1 MSNSHLFTLTLLA
14 IMLNNVPTALGQA
27 VHDNFEGAGTISSW
41 TGDDCN
47 LNTSFSNPFVNAANP
62 SATVLEYNDYGGQY
76 GNVRFDVVTNFNLS
90 INRTFSLQ
98 IYVPASSISGSQ
110 PNQVSL
116 KLQDGTLGSPWTTQS
131 EIIKPIV
138 LDQWQTLNFD
148 FGTDPFQN
156 FDPGSIDP
164 VYRTDFNRVLIQ
176 VNGENNNDLVI
187 AYIDDFNY
195 DGLLGSSPCD
205 PIFNQLVWS
214 DEFDTAG
221 SIDSTKWHHQTQ
233 LPDGVSW
240 YNSEVQHY
248 TDRTDNSFV
257 DSGYLHIIAKKEIFT
272 DQGQTKNYTSARLNS
287 KFAFTHGRVEVRAKL
302 PTGTG
307 TWPAIWMLGKNI
319 IEPGGYWTASHGTT
333 GWPACGEIDI
343 MEHWGT
349 NQNYIQSALHT
360 PSSFGATVNHGGLAM
375 SDVSNTFHT
384 YAMEWNS
391 ESIRFSVDSN
401 LFYVYA
407 PDPKD
412 MSNWPFVADQYILL
426 NIAIQNIIDP
436 AFIESPMIIDF
447 VRVYQESAATVNSD
461 TIEACDSYTWI
472 DGNNYT
478 ANNSTATHTM
488 ISAEGCDSVINLELT
503 INNSSTFEDI
513 QEACETY
520 TWIDGITY
528 STNNNTATQIL
539 TNSVGCDSVVNLNLT
554 INTINDTLTQI
565 GNTLTSNQI
574 GAIYQWLYCD
584 SSFSIIVGEN
594 AQTFT
599 ANTSGN
605 YAVEIILNGCKD
617 TSDCI
622 TISSVNLPEVLN
634 DRIKIYPNPTSSI
647 IHINTTGNSKANEV
661 HLFDSAG
668 RLIFN
673 AFFESGNGII
683 DLNPYPS
690 GVYQLHF
697 YHEGKHITV
706 VPVSKL

>member
-1 MSNSHLFTLTLLA
+1 MLHSPLFTLTLLA
-14 IMLNNVPTALGQA
+14 IMLSNIPTVIGQA
-27 VHDNFEGAGTISSW
+27 VHDDFEGSGTISSW
-41 TGDDCN
+41 AGDDCN
-47 LNTSFSNPFVNAANP
+47 LNTTFSNPFVNATNP
-62 SATVLEYNDYGGQY
+62 SPTVLEYNDYGGQY

-90 INRTFSLQ
+90 VNHTFSFQ
-98 IYVPASSISGSQ
+98 IYVPSSSISGTQ

-131 EIIKPIV
+131 EIIKPIIT
-138 LDQWQTLNFD
+138 DQWQTVNFDFESDPFLNFD
-148 FGTDPFQN
+148 P
-156 FDPGSIDP
+156 SSVDP
-164 VYRTDFNRVLIQ
+164 VYRVDFNRVLIQ
-176 VNGENNNDLVI
+176 VNGEDNNDLVI
-187 AYIDDFNY
+187 AYVDDFNY
-195 DGLLGSSPCD
+195 DGTIGSSPCD

-214 DEFDTAG
+214 DEFDTSG
-221 SIDSTKWHHQTQ
+221 PIDPSKWHHQTQ

-257 DSGYLHIIAKKEIFT
+257 DSGHLHIIAKKEIFT
-272 DQGQTKNYTSARLNS
+272 DQGQTKSYTSARLNS
-287 KFAFTHGRVEVRAKL
+287 KFTFTHGRIEVRAKL
-302 PTGTG
+302 PTGSG

-319 IEPGGYWTASHGTT
+319 IEPGGYWSASHGTI

-360 PSSFGATVNHGGLAM
+360 PSSFGATVNHGGIAM

-447 VRVYQESAATVNSD
+447 VRVYQESAVTLNTD

-478 ANNSTATHTM
+478 TNNNTATYSMANT
-488 ISAEGCDSVINLELT
+488 EGCDSVINLELT
-503 INNSSTFEDI
+503 INNSSAFDDI
-513 QEACETY
+513 QEACDTY
-520 TWIDGITY
+520 TWIDGNTY
-528 STNNNTATQIL
+528 TTNNNTATQIL
-539 TNSVGCDSVVNLNLT
+539 TNTVGCDSVIHLNLT
-554 INTINDTLTQI
+554 INSINGNVTQT
-565 GNTLTSNQI
+565 GNTLASNQS
-574 GAIYQWLYCD
+574 GAIYQWLNCD

-594 AQTFT
+594 AQNYS
-599 ANTSGN
+599 ANVNGN
-605 YAVEIILNGCKD
+605 YAIEIILNGCTD
-617 TSDCI
+617 TSDCV
-622 TISSVNLPEVLN
+622 TINSVNLLEDLN
-634 DRIKIYPNPTSSI
+634 ELIKIYPNPTSNI
-647 IHINTTGNSKANEV
+647 IHINTSGNGKANKV
-661 HLFDSAG
+661 LLIDSAG
-668 RLIFN
+668 KLIFN
-673 AFFESGNGII
+673 GVIESGQGII
-683 DLNPYPS
+683 DMNQYPS
-690 GVYQLHF
+690 GLYQLNL
-697 YHEGKHITV
+697 YNEEKHIKV
-706 VPVSKL
+706 ISISKL